1 MMWWQWRSA
10 VLVVGLIGALGAPS
24 TEAGETQAPG
34 IDGVW
39 VLNPELSD
47 DPSGRLGGSD
57 GDRTR
62 DPGGGFGGR
71 GPGGFGGGRGGF
83 GGGRGGFGGGGGGGD
98 RPDPQEMARMRAAM
112 QEAIRDLLAAPRR
125 MTIVSTDDEIG
136 LTYGD
141 GRVVRLIPDNRE
153 HAGLAGNRM
162 RVRRT
167 TRWDGDRL
175 VTDLELESRLPF
187 RVEQSYEVRRDG
199 SAGRQ
204 LIVTSRV
211 ERGRGSDG
219 DREFRRVYDLDV
231 R

>member
-1 MMWWQWRSA
+1 MMRWQWWA
-10 VLVVGLIGALGAPS
+10 MVLAVGLIGALGAPS
-24 TEAGETQAPG
+24 TEAGEAQGPG

-57 GDRTR
+57 GDRNR

-83 GGGRGGFGGGGGGGD
+83 GGGRGGFGGGGFGND

-162 RVRRT
+162 QVRRT

-187 RVEQSYEVRRDG
+187 RVEQSYEVRTEG
-199 SAGRQ
+199 VGGRQ

-211 ERGRGSDG
+211 ERGPGGDG
-219 DREFRRVYDLDV
+219 RREFRRVYDLDV

>member
-83 GGGRGGFGGGGGGGD
+83 GGGRGGFGGGGGGETGQTRRRWPACARQCR
-98 RPDPQEMARMRAAM
+98 RPSA
-112 QEAIRDLLAAPRR
+112 
-125 MTIVSTDDEIG
+125 TC
-136 LTYGD
+136 
-141 GRVVRLIPDNRE
+141 
-153 HAGLAGNRM
+153 
-162 RVRRT
+162 
-167 TRWDGDRL
+167 
-175 VTDLELESRLPF
+175 SR
-187 RVEQSYEVRRDG
+187 RRDG
-199 SAGRQ
+199 
-204 LIVTSRV
+204 
-211 ERGRGSDG
+211 
-219 DREFRRVYDLDV
+219 
-231 R
+231 

>member
-1 MMWWQWRSA
+1 MWWQWRSA

-71 GPGGFGGGRGGF
+71 GPGGF